1 MTLPHYFCLCSYLCL
16 VVIVRINVILSIYF
30 YLFLEYMRTLTPKW
44 IVFHFLNFWKLGEG
58 GKMNKVLGMLEAG
71 NAACKANSIHKTMSF
86 SFSPQ
91 NGGYNHLFL
100 FHLTAVFWEGV
111 SAFEKDCLRC
121 SPIQPG
127 SSTHGSWITLAL
139 CATKCVTYTCE
150 DWSSSMIKTWLKRQ
164 TRKLGEDF
172 HGSLGEVI
180 FLEELKYVFNFT
192 AIAFFCFQLRT
203 TAGERAPLLLQ
214 TFVEVVT

>member
-1 MTLPHYFCLCSYLCL
+1 M
-16 VVIVRINVILSIYF
+16 V
-30 YLFLEYMRTLTPKW
+30 
-44 IVFHFLNFWKLGEG
+44 
-58 GKMNKVLGMLEAG
+58 KVLVMLAAG
-71 NAACKANSIHKTMSF
+71 NAARKVNSIQKTTSF
-86 SFSPQ
+86 SFSFSKEWLQPSIFSSF
-91 NGGYNHLFL
+91 YSCFL
-100 FHLTAVFWEGV
+100 GGV
-111 SAFEKDCLRC
+111 SAFAKYCLHC

-127 SSTHGSWITLAL
+127 SSIHGSWITLAL

-164 TRKLGEDF
+164 TQKLDEDF

>member
-1 MTLPHYFCLCSYLCL
+1 
-16 VVIVRINVILSIYF
+16 
-30 YLFLEYMRTLTPKW
+30 
-44 IVFHFLNFWKLGEG
+44 
-58 GKMNKVLGMLEAG
+58 MNKVLGMLEAG
-71 NAACKANSIHKTMSF
+71 NAACQANCINKTMSF
-86 SFSPQ
+86 SFSSR
-91 NGGYNHLFL
+91 NGGYNHLFF
-100 FHLTAVFWEGV
+100 FHSTAVFWEGV

-121 SPIQPG
+121 
-127 SSTHGSWITLAL
+127 STHGSWITLAL

-180 FLEELKYVFNFT
+180 FLEELKYVFNFA
-192 AIAFFCFQLRT
+192 AIPFFCFQLRT
-203 TAGERAPLLLQ
+203 TAGERPAALLLQ

>member
-1 MTLPHYFCLCSYLCL
+1 M
-16 VVIVRINVILSIYF
+16 
-30 YLFLEYMRTLTPKW
+30 
-44 IVFHFLNFWKLGEG
+44 
-58 GKMNKVLGMLEAG
+58 
-71 NAACKANSIHKTMSF
+71 
-86 SFSPQ
+86 
-91 NGGYNHLFL
+91 
-100 FHLTAVFWEGV
+100 
-111 SAFEKDCLRC
+111 
-121 SPIQPG
+121 
-127 SSTHGSWITLAL
+127 LAL